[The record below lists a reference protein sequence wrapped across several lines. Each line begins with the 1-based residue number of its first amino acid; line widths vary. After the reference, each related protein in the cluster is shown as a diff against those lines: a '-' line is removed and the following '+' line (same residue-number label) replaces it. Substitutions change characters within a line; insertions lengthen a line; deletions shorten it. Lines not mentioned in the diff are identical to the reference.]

1 MQKISV
7 IIPAHN
13 EEEYIEKTLD
23 SLFKNK
29 AQFELVIVCDSCND
43 KTKDIARKYTD
54 LVFEVDFKN
63 VAKSRNFGVS
73 KSSGDL
79 LVFLDADT
87 IVSDNYLYEILKMSE
102 VYDIGCAKWVNESNT
117 ILGKYISWLSNRYS
131 KKNIGGNFFIKRNL
145 FEKLKGFNEEMKRGE
160 DSDIGE
166 RSRVLGA
173 SYIFMNKC
181 FIIPSERRYK
191 VGGYLNTIIKSGFRG
206 LIYKFFRN
214 YYNKKIASK
223 FYD

>member
-1 MQKISV
+1 MKKISV

-29 AQFELVIVCDSCND
+29 TQIELIVICDSCND
-43 KTKDIARKYTD
+43 KTKDIAKKYTD
-54 LVFEVDFKN
+54 LVFDVDFESG
-63 VAKSRNFGVS
+63 AKSRNFGVE
-73 KSSGDL
+73 KSSGDV

-87 IVSDNYLYEILKMSE
+87 LVSDNYLEEISKMSE
-102 VYDIGCAKWVNESNT
+102 TYDIGCARWVSESNT
-117 ILGKYISWLSNRYS
+117 ILGRYISWFSTNYS
-131 KKNIGGNFFIKRNL
+131 KKNIGGNFFIKRDL

-160 DSDIGE
+160 DTDIGE
-166 RSRVLGA
+166 RSRILGA
-173 SYIFMNKC
+173 NYIFMKKC

-191 VGGYLNTIIKSGFRG
+191 KNSYLSMLIKSGFRC
-206 LIYKFFRN
+206 LIYTFFRN